1 MAVTSQG
8 WQDTLRSDLVPCGSQ
23 SLGVYT
29 WKFSKSPSLVSG
41 AGWTRAGRAV
51 LVVCSNPGPGA
62 VVWPWPLF
70 LPFGMLVDL
79 LSQPDAS
86 GNISPQPCTFGAIL
100 DSGARLRFQ
109 RNGMESGLFLL
120 VIMVYFMGL
129 CEIGPPEWCQ

>member
-1 MAVTSQG
+1 M
-8 WQDTLRSDLVPCGSQ
+8 
-23 SLGVYT
+23 
-29 WKFSKSPSLVSG
+29 
-41 AGWTRAGRAV
+41 
-51 LVVCSNPGPGA
+51 
-62 VVWPWPLF
+62 WPWPLF

-79 LSQPDAS
+79 LSQPVAS
-86 GNISPQPCTFGAIL
+86 GNISSQPCTFGAIL